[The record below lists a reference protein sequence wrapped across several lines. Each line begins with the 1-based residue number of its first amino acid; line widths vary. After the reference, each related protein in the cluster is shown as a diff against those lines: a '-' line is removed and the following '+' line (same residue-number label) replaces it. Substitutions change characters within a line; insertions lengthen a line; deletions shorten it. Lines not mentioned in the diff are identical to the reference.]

1 MPVRAKVAKPFG
13 SCSVC
18 ELQSRVWEVESEQVL
33 LCGVCLRLLVDLAL
47 EDLSQPS

>member
-1 MPVRAKVAKPFG
+1 MPVRVKRPYG
-13 SCSVC
+13 TCSVC
-18 ELQSRVWEVESEQVL
+18 ELQSRVWEVESEGVL

>member
-1 MPVRAKVAKPFG
+1 MAVRVKRPYG
-13 SCSVC
+13 TCSVC
-18 ELQSRVWEVESEQVL
+18 ELQSRVWEVESEEVL